1 VSGVFRATTPFT
13 LFDYFRVPY
22 ERVGGRESLAELS
35 ARRVLRWPTAS
46 LLDAEGTRPGTYS
59 LDSLLLLASVA
70 DDAQMHSWFRPERG
84 SWRRA
89 HDIRDKDGRP
99 VSGIWQDDDGS
110 LYLPFDPND
119 AIANYWLER
128 YVSFSRGSAVNRLS
142 GLARRG
148 YYRARPFVPRA
159 AQLRMRRALTRV
171 QAKARFPRWPVETA
185 LHDLYALLFRL
196 VGEIAEEPVPYI
208 AAWPRDYSWALV
220 LTHDVEAQVGCE
232 LLPRLLE
239 VELAT
244 GYRSSWNFVPRKDY
258 EVSDELLCSLREQ
271 GFEVGVH
278 GLHHDGRD
286 LESAATVRERLPA
299 IRSYADRWQ
308 ALGFRSPATL
318 RSAELMPLLGFDYDS
333 SFPDTAPFE
342 PQAGGCCSWLPYM
355 IDELVELPITL
366 EQDHTVFE
374 LLRRR
379 DAQLWLDKARFLR
392 ERGGMALLITHP
404 DYVVNPALLS
414 SYREFLDAFA
424 DDTSAWKALPY
435 EVSAWWR
442 RRAASGLRQVDGD
455 WRVTG
460 PAADEA
466 RVELFTH

>member
-1 VSGVFRATTPFT
+1 VFRATTPFT

-22 ERVGGRESLAELS
+22 ERRDGEGSVAELS
-35 ARRVLRWPTAS
+35 AEQALRWPTAE
-46 LLDAEGTRPGTYS
+46 LLRDEGVRPGSYE
-59 LDSLLLLASVA
+59 LDSIPLLASVA
-70 DDAQMHSWFRPERG
+70 DEAQMHSWFGRG
-84 SWRRA
+84 RTL
-89 HDIRDKDGRP
+89 HEIRDRDGRP
-99 VSGIWQDDDGS
+99 VSAVWQNDAGDVF
-110 LYLPFDPND
+110 LPFDPNES
-119 AIANYWLER
+119 ISNYLLER
-128 YVSFSRGSAVNRLS
+128 YVSFSRRTAVTRMS
-142 GLARRG
+142 GIARRG
-148 YYRARPFVPRA
+148 YYRVRPFLPRA
-159 AQLRMRRALTRV
+159 AQLSMRRALTRV
-171 QAKARFPRWPVETA
+171 QAKTRFPRWPVETA
-185 LHDLYALLFRL
+185 LHDLYAFLFRL
-196 VGEIAEEPVPYI
+196 AGEIAQEPVPYI
-208 AAWPRDYSWALV
+208 ASWPGDHSWALV
-220 LTHDVEAQVGCE
+220 LTHDVEAQAGYD
-232 LLPRLLE
+232 LIPRLLE
-239 VELAT
+239 IELAN

-258 EVSDELLCSLREQ
+258 DVSEELLQSLREQ

-286 LESAATVRERLPA
+286 VESAATVRQRLPA
-299 IRSYADRWQ
+299 IRAYADRWQ

-318 RSAELMPLLGFDYDS
+318 RSAELMPMLGFDYDS

-355 IDELVELPITL
+355 IEELVELPITL

-374 LLRRR
+374 LLRRQ

-414 SYREFLDAFA
+414 SYRDFLEAFA
-424 DDTSAWKALPY
+424 DDGSAWKPLAH

-442 RRAASGLRQVDGD
+442 RRAASGLDRVDGA

-466 RVELFTH
+466 RVDLFTN

>member
-1 VSGVFRATTPFT
+1 VFRATVPFT

-22 ERVGGRESLAELS
+22 ERADGGAGVAEVS
-35 ARRVLRWPTAS
+35 GERALRWPTAE
-46 LLDAEGTRPGTYS
+46 LLAAEGIRGGPYTLGPVP
-59 LDSLLLLASVA
+59 LLAAVA
-70 DDAQMHSWFRPERG
+70 DDDQMHSWFAPESRG
-84 SWRRA
+84 WRRA
-89 HDIRDKDGRP
+89 HEIRDRDGLL
-99 VSGIWQDDDGS
+99 VGGIWQDDDGS
-110 LYLPFDPND
+110 LFLPFDPND

-128 YVSFSRGSAVNRLS
+128 YVSFSRRSAVNRLS
-142 GLARRG
+142 GVARHA
-148 YYRARPFVPRA
+148 YYRARPFLPRA
-159 AQLRMRRALTRV
+159 VQLRLRRALTRV
-171 QAKARFPRWPVETA
+171 QAKTRFPRWPAEPA
-185 LHDLYALLFRL
+185 LHDLYAFLFRL
-196 VGEIAEEPVPYI
+196 VGEIVEEPVPYI
-208 AAWPRDYSWALV
+208 ATWPRDYSWALV
-220 LTHDVEAQVGCE
+220 LTHDVEAQLGCD

-244 GYRSSWNFVPRKDY
+244 GYRSSWNFVPEKDY
-258 EVSDELLCSLREQ
+258 EVSDELLRSLREQ

-286 LESAATVRERLPA
+286 LESAATVRDRLPA

-308 ALGFRSPATL
+308 AVGFRSPATL

-342 PQAGGCCSWLPYM
+342 PQSGGCCSWLPYM
-355 IDELVELPITL
+355 IEELVELPITL

-379 DAQLWLDKARFLR
+379 DAQLWLDKARVLR

-404 DYVVNPALLS
+404 DYAVNPALLS

-424 DDTSAWKALPY
+424 DDASAWKALPH

-442 RRAASGLRQVDGD
+442 RRAASVLDRVDGE

-460 PAADEA
+460 PAAEDA
-466 RVELFTH
+466 RVEQFAR

>member
-1 VSGVFRATTPFT
+1 MFRATTPFT

-22 ERVGGRESLAELS
+22 ERRDGRESLAELS
-35 ARRVLRWPTAS
+35 GERALRWPTEEF
-46 LLDAEGTRPGTYS
+46 LGEEGTDPGSYD
-59 LDSLLLLASVA
+59 LEGLPLFASVA
-70 DDAQMHSWFRPERG
+70 DDAQMHSWFGPERS
-84 SWRRA
+84 SWRRV
-89 HDIRDKDGRP
+89 HDIRDKDGGL
-99 VSGIWQDDDGS
+99 VSGIWQDDDGC
-110 LYLPFDPND
+110 LFLPFDPNH
-119 AIANYWLER
+119 AIATFWLER
-128 YVSFSRGSAVNRLS
+128 YVAFSRRSAANRLTD
-142 GLARRG
+142 LARRA

-171 QAKARFPRWPVETA
+171 QAKTRFPRWPVETA
-185 LHDLYALLFRL
+185 LHDLYAFLFRL
-196 VGEIAEEPVPYI
+196 VGEIAEEPVPYL
-208 AAWPRDYSWALV
+208 AAWPRDFSWALV
-220 LTHDVEAQVGCE
+220 LTHDVEAQVGYD
-232 LLPRLLE
+232 LLPKLLE

-244 GYRSSWNFVPRKDY
+244 GYRSSWNFVPRRDY
-258 EVSDELLCSLREQ
+258 EVSDELLRSLRDH

-308 ALGFRSPATL
+308 AVGFRSPATL

-355 IDELVELPITL
+355 IEELVELPITL

-379 DAQLWLDKARFLR
+379 DAQLWLDKAKFLR
-392 ERGGMALLITHP
+392 GRGGMALLITHP

-414 SYREFLDAFA
+414 SYREFLETFA

-442 RRAASGLRQVDGD
+442 RRAASGLHRVDGE

-460 PAADEA
+460 PAAEEA
-466 RVELFTH
+466 RVELFTR